1 MIKNSSY
8 VSRQPIAPIHLS
20 IQPNAWPIFRECS
33 TPSFHRHFIICT
45 FGIGY
50 VLYKSFQY
58 ILQEVMPTMITT
70 MMMVKLLPW
79 VCTCRSSTS
88 HRRLC
93 SPRCG
98 QAVPTEAWC
107 WLNQPRE
114 QILWIIQSFFLP
126 SEQILWIIHDK
137 TEIRYSVIG
146 SVTGSH
152 FRTRSKSQVLRS
164 SVWYLVSKFVIVSRS
179 IH

>member
-58 ILQEVMPTMITT
+58 ILQELMPTMITT

-79 VCTCRSSTS
+79 VYTCRSSTS

-93 SPRCG
+93 SPHYG
-98 QAVPTEAWC
+98 QAAPTEA
-107 WLNQPRE
+107 
-114 QILWIIQSFFLP
+114 
-126 SEQILWIIHDK
+126 
-137 TEIRYSVIG
+137 
-146 SVTGSH
+146 
-152 FRTRSKSQVLRS
+152 
-164 SVWYLVSKFVIVSRS
+164 
-179 IH
+179 